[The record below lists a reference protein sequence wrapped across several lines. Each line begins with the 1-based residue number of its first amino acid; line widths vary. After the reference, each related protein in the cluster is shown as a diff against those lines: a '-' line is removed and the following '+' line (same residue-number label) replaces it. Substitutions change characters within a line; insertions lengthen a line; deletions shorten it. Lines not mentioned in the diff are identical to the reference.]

1 MTATLLTGTATAEVW
16 RGGACGFVC
25 VAGAC
30 GFGWAPGPCAKAVD
44 KAIAMKAN
52 ATIKRFL
59 FMIDYSKRPQA
70 EDAETRA
77 IAAPPHLGWKSSEAK
92 TTLAASPLRWPG
104 SCC

>member
-16 RGGACGFVC
+16 RG
-25 VAGAC
+25 GAC

-52 ATIKRFL
+52 ATIKLLL

-77 IAAPPHLGWKSSEAK
+77 IAAPPHLGWKSSESK

>member
-1 MTATLLTGTATAEVW
+1 MTATLLTGTKAPAEI
-16 RGGACGFVC
+16 GGGGVCGFVC

-77 IAAPPHLGWKSSEAK
+77 IAAPPHPDSRTAQNRKL
-92 TTLAASPLRWPG
+92 LRRRHRCG
-104 SCC
+104 GRV